1 MRESDSKDEPPTAAH
16 EAAEALGL
24 RALVWAL
31 VVPDRAMRLLDVTG
45 LKPADLRARASDPAV
60 LTAALSF
67 LEAYEPDL
75 IECAQEL
82 GVTPQ
87 SLVRAREILET
98 T

>member
-1 MRESDSKDEPPTAAH
+1 M
-16 EAAEALGL
+16 

-31 VVPDRAMRLLDVTG
+31 VAPDRAMRLLDVTG

-60 LTAALSF
+60 LTGALAF

-75 IECAQEL
+75 VECARDL

-87 SLVRAREILET
+87 LLVRARETLET